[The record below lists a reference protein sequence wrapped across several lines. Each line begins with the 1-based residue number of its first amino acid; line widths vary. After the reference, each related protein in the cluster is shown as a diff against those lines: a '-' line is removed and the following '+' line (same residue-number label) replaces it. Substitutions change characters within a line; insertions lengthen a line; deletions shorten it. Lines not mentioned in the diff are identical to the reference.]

1 MICRK
6 LEKEMR
12 KFSCA
17 DKGTR
22 RISVSTLPNR
32 LLLAL
37 TVLLL
42 GANAHSQSEALS
54 DDVSE
59 VGSQQ
64 SPIYVTGKQLMTE
77 EERATMRERMH
88 SAASDEERARLRA
101 ENHAKMAV
109 RAQER
114 GLVLG
119 HPPNQ
124 QSSGKH
130 KRQGGKGPHGGP
142 HHQNKGKRKAAV
154 SEADISAAQIWGKAE
169 NVVQVKHLYFSAQPD
184 AAGINAAKDAGVEV
198 VINLR
203 GSEEMDWDEAAA
215 VEEAG
220 LTYYQV
226 PISGDG
232 PGFDQSSMQRISALV
247 KKHHQQPLW
256 LHCSSGNRA
265 SAWLAVHLV
274 QDHHMDIDQS
284 VALAQKVGLTSAELE
299 KRIRTY
305 VAPSPSD

>member
-1 MICRK
+1 
-6 LEKEMR
+6 
-12 KFSCA
+12 
-17 DKGTR
+17 
-22 RISVSTLPNR
+22 
-32 LLLAL
+32 
-37 TVLLL
+37 
-42 GANAHSQSEALS
+42 
-54 DDVSE
+54 
-59 VGSQQ
+59 
-64 SPIYVTGKQLMTE
+64 
-77 EERATMRERMH
+77 MRERMH
-88 SAASDEERARLRA
+88 NAASDEERARLRA

-119 HPPNQ
+119 HPPDQ

-130 KRQGGKGPHGGP
+130 TRQGGKGPHGGP

-154 SEADISAAQIWGKAE
+154 TEADISAAQTWGKAE

-184 AAGINAAKDAGVEV
+184 AAGIKAAKDAGVEV

-203 GSEEMDWDEAAA
+203 NSEEMDWDEAAA
-215 VEEAG
+215 VEQAG

-247 KKHHQQPLW
+247 KKHHPQPLW

-274 QDHHMDIDQS
+274 QDHHMGVDQS
-284 VALAQKVGLTSAELE
+284 IALAQKAGLTSAELE
-299 KRIRTY
+299 KRVRTY

>member
-1 MICRK
+1 M
-6 LEKEMR
+6 
-12 KFSCA
+12 FSCPDSCRCRTA
-17 DKGTR
+17 VR
-22 RISVSTLPNR
+22 TLSNR
-32 LLLAL
+32 LLLAFIF
-37 TVLLL
+37 LLM
-42 GANAHSQSEALS
+42 GSVGHAQSEAQAG
-54 DDVSE
+54 DTKQID
-59 VGSQQ
+59 SQN
-64 SPIYVTGKQLMTE
+64 SPTYVTGKELMTE

-124 QSSGKH
+124 KSSGKH
-130 KRQGGKGPHGGP
+130 KQQGGKGPHGGP
-142 HHQNKGKRKAAV
+142 HHQHKGKRKAAV
-154 SEADISAAQIWGKAE
+154 TEADISAARTWGKAE

-184 AAGINAAKDAGVEV
+184 ATGIKAAKDAGVEV

-203 GSEEMDWDEAAA
+203 HSEEMDWDEAAA
-215 VEEAG
+215 VKEAG

-226 PISGDG
+226 PITGDG

-265 SAWLAVHLV
+265 SAWLAVHLA

-284 VALAQKVGLTSAELE
+284 IALAQKVGLTSDELE
-299 KRIRTY
+299 KRVRTY
-305 VAPSPSD
+305 VAPAPTD

>member
-1 MICRK
+1 MS
-6 LEKEMR
+6 MY
-12 KFSCA
+12 SCT
-17 DKGTR
+17 DNGR
-22 RISVSTLPNR
+22 RRTSVRTLPFR
-32 LLLAL
+32 LLLAFTILL
-37 TVLLL
+37 T
-42 GANAHSQSEALS
+42 GSFGHAQSEPVAG
-54 DDVSE
+54 DAKQ

-64 SPIYVTGKQLMTE
+64 SPIYVTGKELMTE
-77 EERATMRERMH
+77 QERATMRERMH
-88 SAASDEERARLRA
+88 NAASDEERARLRA

-124 QSSGKH
+124 QPSGKY
-130 KRQGGKGPHGGP
+130 KRQDGKGPHGGP
-142 HHQNKGKRKAAV
+142 HHQSKGNRKAAV
-154 SEADISAAQIWGKAE
+154 TEADISAAQTWGKAD

-184 AAGINAAKDAGVEV
+184 AAGIKAAKDAGVEV

-203 GSEEMDWDEAAA
+203 NSEEMDWDEAGA
-215 VEEAG
+215 VIEAG

-247 KKHHQQPLW
+247 KKHHAQPLW

-274 QDHHMDIDQS
+274 QDHHMDVDQS
-284 VALAQKVGLTSAELE
+284 IALAQKAGLTSAEIE
-299 KRIRTY
+299 KRVRTY
-305 VAPSPSD
+305 VAPAPSD